1 MSGQAPTRKAK
12 RRMSSKRIVRWIYGV
27 AGALFLG
34 LAGWQWV
41 GASLDGGTMMA
52 AAVGGALLV
61 QGVTGS
67 T

>member
-1 MSGQAPTRKAK
+1 MSRKT
-12 RRMSSKRIVRWIYGV
+12 IVRWIYGA

-41 GASLDGGTMMA
+41 GASVDGGTMMA